1 MTCVAEANARFV
13 NISWS
18 GFEDTNPQQKT
29 SSVAFSRGLSQ
40 RQRSDYRQC
49 AQDGKGL
56 WINCITLPTLATL
69 MSNDIPLKQ
78 RSDLWQQCLAR
89 LERHVPLDE
98 LNTWIRPLRLDDA
111 QSRGISLHAPN
122 DFVREQV
129 QAQYLD
135 MIRDFFAAHG
145 VARDAVVIGVGS
157 RPRQIQPKTTQA
169 RQGSAI
175 GLDDRYRFA
184 SFVLGNSNELAFA
197 AASQVAQ
204 NPGTVYNPLLLYG
217 STGLGKT
224 HLLHAA
230 GHQIAEDNPGARVEY
245 LHSEKFVSEMIQ
257 ALRRDG
263 IDAFK
268 RRYRSVDTLL
278 IDDIQFFA
286 GKDRSQEE
294 FFHTFNSL
302 LESRQQII
310 LTCDRYPK
318 EVDGIEARLR
328 SRFGWGLTVSIEPPD
343 FETRVAILQ
352 KKALERGLELD
363 DSVTFLIA
371 KRMRSNVRDLEG
383 ALNSL
388 IANARFSGRPI
399 DVEYTQEILRDVLA
413 VHDRMITIEN
423 IQKAV
428 ADFYQLRV
436 ADLLSKRRTRSI
448 ARPRQMAM
456 FLAKSLT
463 QHSLPEIGNAFGGR
477 DHTTVLHACRKID
490 SLCETDA
497 RLRDDRARLTRE
509 LSA

>member
-1 MTCVAEANARFV
+1 MSKQSQAAN
-13 NISWS
+13 
-18 GFEDTNPQQKT
+18 GDE
-29 SSVAFSRGLSQ
+29 
-40 RQRSDYRQC
+40 
-49 AQDGKGL
+49 
-56 WINCITLPTLATL
+56 
-69 MSNDIPLKQ
+69 
-78 RSDLWQQCLAR
+78 LWQQCLAR
-89 LERHVPLDE
+89 LERQIPLEE
-98 LNTWIRPLRLDDA
+98 LNTWIRPLRLVAGAADELCLD
-111 QSRGISLHAPN
+111 APN
-122 DFVREQV
+122 DFVRDQV
-129 QAQYLD
+129 SEHYLAI
-135 MIRDFFAAHG
+135 IRDFFAAQG
-145 VARDAVVIGVGS
+145 YLRERVTVTVGQRQVRETRPSRARAGS
-157 RPRQIQPKTTQA
+157 TH
-169 RQGSAI
+169 
-175 GLDDRYRFA
+175 GLDDRYHFEN
-184 SFVLGNSNELAFA
+184 FVLGKSNELAFA
-197 AASQVAQ
+197 AARQVAAS
-204 NPGTVYNPLLLYG
+204 PGTVYNPLLLYG

-230 GHQIAEDNPGARVEY
+230 GHQIAADNPEARIMY

-257 ALRRDG
+257 ALRRDS

-268 RRYRSVDTLL
+268 ARYRSVDTLL

-294 FFHTFNSL
+294 FFHTFNAL

-371 KRMRSNVRDLEG
+371 KRIRSHVRDLEG

-388 IANARFSGRPI
+388 IANARFSGRSI
-399 DVEYTQEILRDVLA
+399 DLDYTQEILRDVLA
-413 VHDRMITIEN
+413 VHDRLITIEN

-456 FLAKSLT
+456 FLTKTLT
-463 QHSLPEIGNAFGGR
+463 EHSLPEIGNAFGGR
-477 DHTTVLHACRKID
+477 DHTTVLHACRKIEQ
-490 SLCETDA
+490 LCETDG
-497 RLRDDRARLTRE
+497 RLREERARLTRE
-509 LSA
+509 LSS